1 MFYPYWRAS
10 GGNKDED
17 DMRVVVVG
25 SGNVAEALAVSLRE
39 AEVDVVQ
46 IFSRNESRGRA
57 VASLATT
64 EWSSTELK
72 DADLY
77 LIAVSDSAVEE
88 VSRSLR
94 VAEGAVVAHTAGCV
108 SIDALATHPHR
119 AVFYPFQTFS
129 VGRRVDF
136 TKVYIFLEAA
146 SSHAMETV
154 REVAQR
160 LTPHIELA
168 DSSRRA
174 VVHLSGVFSS
184 NFVNAMYEN
193 ATEVLATVGLPFDV
207 IAPIVEECS
216 AKVLEAREPRKTQTG
231 PARRGD
237 MKTLERHRGMLEGD
251 ERKRRIY
258 DEISEDIW
266 QKREISKS

>member
-1 MFYPYWRAS
+1 MFHPYRRAVV
-10 GGNKDED
+10 GNKDEYY
-17 DMRVVVVG
+17 MRVVIVG
-25 SGNVAEALAVSLRE
+25 SGNVAEALAVALSE
-39 AEVDVVQ
+39 AQVDVVQ
-46 IFSRNESRGRA
+46 IFSRNESRGRE
-57 VASLATT
+57 VARLSGA
-64 EWSSTELK
+64 EWSGTELRE
-72 DADLY
+72 AELY

-94 VAEGAVVAHTAGCV
+94 VPEGAVVAHTAGCV
-108 SIDALATHPHR
+108 SIDALASHPHR

-136 TKVYIFLEAA
+136 SKVYIFLEAA
-146 SSHAMETV
+146 SERAMEVV
-154 REVAQR
+154 REVSQS
-160 LTPHIELA
+160 LTTHIEEA
-168 DSSRRA
+168 DSARRA

-193 ATEVLATVGLPFDV
+193 ATEVLERVGLPFDV
-207 IAPIVEECS
+207 IAPIVEEAS
-216 AKVLEAREPRKTQTG
+216 AKVLAVRSPRKCQTG

-237 MKTLERHRGMLEGD
+237 KGTLDRHRAMLAKD

-266 QKREISKS
+266 QKREISRS